1 MRLTKTEILMNIQ
14 LSDHFTYGKLLRFAL
29 PSIAMMIFTSIYG
42 VVDGI
47 FVSNYAGKT
56 AFAAVNLI
64 MPYIMAFGVLGFMV
78 GTGGT
83 ALISKNLGMGNRQ
96 KANEIFTMLTW
107 FSILGGVALTVVSMV
122 LLRPAAKLFGAE
134 GQMLEDCVTYG
145 LIVLPA
151 TTAYVLQ
158 FAFQSF
164 CVAAEKS
171 NLSLWMMIIAGVCN
185 MVLDALFVAVF
196 HWGLVGAAVATAAA
210 QMIGAVIPLV
220 YFARPNHSLLQFC
233 KCRWDGKALLKTCT
247 NGSSEL
253 MSNLSMSL
261 VGMLYNLQLLRYAGE
276 NGIAAYGVIM
286 YMNFV
291 FMSIFIGFTIGTAP
305 LFGFNHGADNRQ
317 ELKNI
322 FRKSLLILSVMAL
335 LMAGCCVVFASPLS
349 RMFVSYDQA
358 LMDMTV
364 RGLMLYGLSFL
375 FAGFNMFGSAM
386 FTAFNNG
393 LISAALSFVRILI
406 FQVAAVLLL
415 PLVWQLDG
423 IWLSVVMAELAALA
437 LAAVFTVKFR
447 KRYHYA

>member
-1 MRLTKTEILMNIQ
+1 MKIQ
-14 LSDHFTYGKLLRFAL
+14 LSDHFTYGKLLRFTL
-29 PSIAMMIFTSIYG
+29 PSIVMMVFTSIYG

-196 HWGLVGAAVATAAA
+196 RWGLVGAAVATAAA
-210 QMIGAVIPLV
+210 QVIGAVIPLV
-220 YFARPNHSLLQFC
+220 YFAKPNHSLLQFC

-291 FMSIFIGFTIGTAP
+291 FMAIFIGFTIGTAP

-349 RMFVSYDQA
+349 RMCVSYDKA

-393 LISAALSFVRILI
+393 LISAVLSFVRILI

-423 IWLSVVMAELAALA
+423 IWLSVVMAELAALV

>member
-1 MRLTKTEILMNIQ
+1 MKIQ
-14 LSDHFTYGKLLRFAL
+14 LSDHFTYGKLLRFTL
-29 PSIAMMIFTSIYG
+29 PSIVMMVFTSIYG

-185 MVLDALFVAVF
+185 IVLDALFVAVF

-291 FMSIFIGFTIGTAP
+291 FMAIFIGFTIGTAP

-335 LMAGCCVVFASPLS
+335 LMAGSCVVFALPLS

-364 RGLMLYGLSFL
+364 RGLMIYGLSFL
-375 FAGFNMFGSAM
+375 FAGFNMFGSSM

-393 LISAALSFVRILI
+393 LISAVLSFVRILI
-406 FQVAAVLLL
+406 FQVASVLLL

-423 IWLSVVMAELAALA
+423 IWLSVVMAELAALV

>member
-1 MRLTKTEILMNIQ
+1 MKIQ
-14 LSDHFTYGKLLRFAL
+14 LSDHFTYGKLLRFTL
-29 PSIAMMIFTSIYG
+29 PSIVMMVFTSIYG

-78 GTGGT
+78 GMGGP

-196 HWGLVGAAVATAAA
+196 RWGLVGAAVATAAA

-233 KCRWDGKALLKTCT
+233 
-247 NGSSEL
+247 N
-253 MSNLSMSL
+253 
-261 VGMLYNLQLLRYAGE
+261 
-276 NGIAAYGVIM
+276 AA
-286 YMNFV
+286 
-291 FMSIFIGFTIGTAP
+291 GTAKP
-305 LFGFNHGADNRQ
+305 
-317 ELKNI
+317 
-322 FRKSLLILSVMAL
+322 
-335 LMAGCCVVFASPLS
+335 C
-349 RMFVSYDQA
+349 
-358 LMDMTV
+358 
-364 RGLMLYGLSFL
+364 
-375 FAGFNMFGSAM
+375 
-386 FTAFNNG
+386 
-393 LISAALSFVRILI
+393 
-406 FQVAAVLLL
+406 
-415 PLVWQLDG
+415 
-423 IWLSVVMAELAALA
+423 
-437 LAAVFTVKFR
+437 
-447 KRYHYA
+447 

>member
-1 MRLTKTEILMNIQ
+1 MKIQ
-14 LSDHFTYGKLLRFAL
+14 LSDHFTYGKLLRFTL
-29 PSIAMMIFTSIYG
+29 PSIVMMVFTSIYG

-220 YFARPNHSLLQFC
+220 YFAKPNHSLLQFC

-291 FMSIFIGFTIGTAP
+291 FMAIFIGFTIGTAP

-393 LISAALSFVRILI
+393 LISAVLSFVRILI

-423 IWLSVVMAELAALA
+423 IWLSVVMAELAALV

>member
-1 MRLTKTEILMNIQ
+1 MKIQ
-14 LSDHFTYGKLLRFAL
+14 LSDHFTYGKLLRFTL
-29 PSIAMMIFTSIYG
+29 PSIVMMVFTSIYG

-291 FMSIFIGFTIGTAP
+291 FMAIFIGFTIGTAP

-393 LISAALSFVRILI
+393 LISAVLSFVRILI
-406 FQVAAVLLL
+406 FQVVAVLLL

-423 IWLSVVMAELAALA
+423 IWLSVVMAELAALV

>member
-1 MRLTKTEILMNIQ
+1 MKIQ
-14 LSDHFTYGKLLRFAL
+14 LSDHFTYGKLLRFTL
-29 PSIAMMIFTSIYG
+29 PSIVMMVFTSIYG

-196 HWGLVGAAVATAAA
+196 RWGLVGAAVATAAA
-210 QMIGAVIPLV
+210 QVIGAVIPLV
-220 YFARPNHSLLQFC
+220 YFAKPNHSLLQFC

-291 FMSIFIGFTIGTAP
+291 FMAIFIGFTIGTAP

-322 FRKSLLILSVMAL
+322 FRKSLLIL
-335 LMAGCCVVFASPLS
+335 
-349 RMFVSYDQA
+349 
-358 LMDMTV
+358 
-364 RGLMLYGLSFL
+364 
-375 FAGFNMFGSAM
+375 FGRS
-386 FTAFNNG
+386 
-393 LISAALSFVRILI
+393 
-406 FQVAAVLLL
+406 
-415 PLVWQLDG
+415 
-423 IWLSVVMAELAALA
+423 
-437 LAAVFTVKFR
+437 
-447 KRYHYA
+447 